1 MSRSFYDSP
10 AQKKVV
16 DALAAKRTQIAIQNA
31 RSAGDAKTLVNRE
44 RQLQILQPPAQF
56 ESAVD
61 ALSNASYQNT
71 LAIKN
76 LETFMYSKDVSMAF
90 GELLKHN
97 EINSFNQYYGLFK
110 KLIGDRKIGYLEF
123 GTLWSKFRESL
134 SNGSY
139 NENILTLEPENK
151 IKELIQPI
159 KGHISFPLSSE
170 FFSPS
175 SSTTSSPRQSL
186 EGKTIDTNLEYLK
199 TLNTKQ
205 IKELI
210 IKYNLND
217 KEISILGPK
226 GGVTGVKR
234 ENLIIA
240 LDAWFKRKGITL
252 YGGSGKGIGKHKNR
266 MRGGGISNQSLLHR
280 YNILAGEVNSGNNNP
295 LIVKE
300 LYELI
305 DELINKKLLKKI

>member
-1 MSRSFYDSP
+1 MSRSFYDSS

-31 RSAGDAKTLVNRE
+31 KSAGDAKALVNRE

-76 LETFMYSKDVSMAF
+76 LETFMYSKDASMAF

-159 KGHISFPLSSE
+159 KGHLSSE
-170 FFSPS
+170 FFSSS

-210 IKYNLND
+210 VKYNLND

-226 GGVTGVKR
+226 GV
-234 ENLIIA
+234 
-240 LDAWFKRKGITL
+240 
-252 YGGSGKGIGKHKNR
+252 
-266 MRGGGISNQSLLHR
+266 LLV
-280 YNILAGEVNSGNNNP
+280 L
-295 LIVKE
+295 KE
-300 LYELI
+300 RI
-305 DELINKKLLKKI
+305 